1 MRTLINYLAVLQIF
15 INCRAIYIYF
25 PKKTIEDVCAV
36 NGEVLFGSGRYTDS
50 HIPGEDSEVHGD
62 PAPTGLASRAWLHED
77 TALFH
82 ISRVKEGAGFQV
94 F

>member
-1 MRTLINYLAVLQIF
+1 MLINYLEMLQIF
-15 INCRAIYIYF
+15 INCKAIYIYF

-50 HIPGEDSEVHGD
+50 HIPGEDSDVHGD

>member
-1 MRTLINYLAVLQIF
+1 MLINYLAVLQIF

>member
-1 MRTLINYLAVLQIF
+1 MLINYLEMLQIF
-15 INCRAIYIYF
+15 LNCKAIYIYF

>member
-1 MRTLINYLAVLQIF
+1 M
-15 INCRAIYIYF
+15 
-25 PKKTIEDVCAV
+25 CAV

-50 HIPGEDSEVHGD
+50 HIPGEDSEVHGY

>member
-1 MRTLINYLAVLQIF
+1 MLINYLEMLQIF
-15 INCRAIYIYF
+15 LNCKAIYIYF

-50 HIPGEDSEVHGD
+50 HIPGEDSDVHGD